1 MIKLLITARMKT
13 FEHETI
19 FLIRMQTFVMQ
30 ILDRQTANFQ
40 NLILYGNTFIN
51 VEHKQ
56 HARYI
61 FIYIPGHTM
70 QISHK

>member
-30 ILDRQTANFQ
+30 ILDSKRP
-40 NLILYGNTFIN
+40 IPKISLYTEI
-51 VEHKQ
+51 
-56 HARYI
+56 R
-61 FIYIPGHTM
+61 
-70 QISHK
+70 S